1 MDDNLQILIKKS
13 LELYDIQNEENE
25 NFIKDKNIVI
35 KHISVSNSD
44 FNEIEFITKKQIFNY
59 EILGIFYL
67 ETNIWVWSWCAP
79 FLPKILS
86 NESRKLFNYSF
97 KDYDRDSDD
106 YKDEKTYKYKDVK
119 FITYV
124 KSQFTN
130 SKILFKNKFE
140 LDIFLSICSY
150 LLQNKIKFVYPKHV
164 KGGNYITY
172 YLIK

>member
-1 MDDNLQILIKKS
+1 MDDSLQILIKKS
-13 LELYDIQNEENE
+13 LELYDIQNEENKI
-25 NFIKDKNIVI
+25 FIKDKNIDI
-35 KHISVSNSD
+35 KHVSVNNIN
-44 FNEIEFITKKQIFNY
+44 FNEIEFNTKKQIFNY

-97 KDYDRDSDD
+97 KDVD
-106 YKDEKTYKYKDVK
+106 KDTDKYTDIK